1 MQLAVVE
8 VTNCQIAP
16 QLLKDFSE
24 IQPFVRKLSCERPLA
39 HSQTASDVSQ
49 DHSSMWKQRRNRILN
64 SGAQLA
70 QINYSMGQRRFAI
83 FQEDVIEIIV
93 RVNERQLTC
102 ADVQDKLVF
111 VGTELY
117 VRSDKS
123 GHL

>member
-16 QLLKDFSE
+16 QLRNDFSE
-24 IQPFVRKLSCERPLA
+24 VQPFVRKLSCERPLA

-49 DHSSMWKQRRNRILN
+49 DHSSMWTERRNRVLN

-70 QINYSMGQRRFAI
+70 QITYSLGQRRFAI
-83 FQEDVIEIIV
+83 FQEEVIEIIV

-102 ADVQDKLVF
+102 ADVQGKLICVSA
-111 VGTELY
+111 ELY
-117 VRSDKS
+117 VRPDK
-123 GHL
+123 